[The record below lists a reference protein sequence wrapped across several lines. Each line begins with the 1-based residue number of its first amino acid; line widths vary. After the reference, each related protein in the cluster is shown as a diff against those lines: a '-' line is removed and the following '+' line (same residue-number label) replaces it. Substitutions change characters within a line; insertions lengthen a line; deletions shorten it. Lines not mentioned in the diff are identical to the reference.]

1 MVAPPRVAAA
11 PYALECRLVSTY
23 APGSGTIVVGEV
35 VCMAVSPDLMVDGH
49 IDAGRFD
56 PVSRLGGNLWAGLGE
71 MFSIRCLSWP
81 PADEQKAP

>member
-1 MVAPPRVAAA
+1 
-11 PYALECRLVSTY
+11 
-23 APGSGTIVVGEV
+23 
-35 VCMAVSPDLMVDGH
+35 MAVSPDLMVDGH